1 MWACLFIMIII
12 ISLCVVFCL
21 RLEALES
28 KIADLTRRV
37 NEIST
42 ALWIDSCDGMDME
55 DKVSQEQ
62 IDEAIKRA
70 KL

>member
-12 ISLCVVFCL
+12 ISLCVVFCF

-28 KIADLTRRV
+28 RVADLTRRMNDV
-37 NEIST
+37 ST
-42 ALWIDSCDGMDME
+42 ALWIDSCDGMDVK

>member
-12 ISLCVVFCL
+12 ISLCVVFCF

-28 KIADLTRRV
+28 RITELTRRV

-42 ALWIDSCDGMDME
+42 ALWIDSCDGIDAE